1 MARARFAAWNAWIS
15 ERRAEYSADRRDGR
29 RQKGQLMLSD
39 FQREEFI
46 KRFSDIARACH
57 EMACEKGFW
66 GDGPKSAYPPD
77 RKIVLMHSELS
88 ELLEAIRDP
97 NTDQQSVVDYYSPE
111 EIELADLVIRA
122 MDYAGGRE
130 LRLAGA
136 ILAKMDY
143 NAGRPFKHG
152 KLY

>member
-1 MARARFAAWNAWIS
+1 
-15 ERRAEYSADRRDGR
+15 
-29 RQKGQLMLSD
+29 MLSD

-46 KRFSDIARACH
+46 KRFSDIAWACH
-57 EMACEKGFW
+57 KMACEKGFW
-66 GDGPKSAYPPD
+66 GDGPKIAYPPE
-77 RKIVLMHSELS
+77 RKVLLMHTELS
-88 ELLEAIRDP
+88 ELAEALRNP
-97 NTDQQSVVDYYSPE
+97 NADHQHIEDFSAE

-130 LRLAGA
+130 LRLAEA
-136 ILAKMDY
+136 IIVKMDY

>member
-1 MARARFAAWNAWIS
+1 MARARFAAWNAWTS
-15 ERRAEYSADRRDGR
+15 ERRAEYWADRRNGR
-29 RQKGQLMLSD
+29 RRKGQLMLSD
-39 FQREEFI
+39 YQREEFI

-66 GDGPKSAYPPD
+66 GDGPKSAYPPE
-77 RKIVLMHSELS
+77 RKVLLMHTELS
-88 ELLEAIRDP
+88 ELAETLRNPKAANQHIE
-97 NTDQQSVVDYYSPE
+97 DYSAE

-122 MDYAGGRE
+122 MDYAAGRE

-136 ILAKMDY
+136 LLAKMDY
-143 NAGRPFKHG
+143 NAKRPFKHG